1 MIIARQAGGKSGCKE
16 AVDAGKSGLLF
27 EPEDVSSLTASV
39 EKILSLDESSRRDMG
54 ALGRRFIERS
64 FDRNI
69 IIGKYKDILNRII
82 D

>member
-1 MIIARQAGGKSGCKE
+1 
-16 AVDAGKSGLLF
+16 
-27 EPEDVSSLTASV
+27 V

-54 ALGRRFIERS
+54 ACGRGFIERS

-69 IIGKYKDILNRII
+69 IIGKYKDLLNRIK